1 MSFMTEKKARE
12 KFQQYMSAE
21 MQGRNAEA
29 DSLENELNNA
39 GWFITNGPDGM
50 TIKKKEKE
58 SSLPTVDD
66 FLIPKESKITPYTP
80 EKKSYK
86 NLWIGLGITLGVIA
100 LTALTIYLVK
110 RHQNAK
116 ITIPKSSYSLP

>member
-29 DSLENELNNA
+29 DLLENELNNA

-58 SSLPTVDD
+58 SNLPTVDD
-66 FLIPKESKITPYTP
+66 FLLPKESKITPYKP
-80 EKKSYK
+80 EEKSYK
-86 NLWIGLGITLGVIA
+86 KVWIGIGITVGVIA
-100 LTALTIYLVK
+100 LTALVIYLVK
-110 RHQNAK
+110 RHRNAK
-116 ITIPKSSYSLP
+116 PTFIPQRS

>member
-1 MSFMTEKKARE
+1 MNFMTEKKARE

-39 GWFITNGPDGM
+39 GWYITSGPDGM
-50 TIKKKEKE
+50 TIRKKEKE

-66 FLIPKESKITPYTP
+66 FLIPKESRITPYTP
-80 EKKSYK
+80 EDKSYK
-86 NLWIGLGITLGVIA
+86 RVWIGIGITLGVIA
-100 LTALTIYLVK
+100 LTALAIYLVK
-110 RHQNAK
+110 RQQNAK
-116 ITIPKSSYSLP
+116 LTLIP